1 MRRLLSALF
10 SFTILAAITAAGVF
24 YYGQTQFTA
33 PGPASE
39 PLEIE
44 IPAGSGLNAIAAR
57 LQREG
62 AIESADIFRYATR
75 FKQAE
80 RGLQAGEYEIPPAAS
95 MEDILTL
102 LQSGKIIER
111 RVTIPEGF
119 TSAQIIA
126 TLNAAEHLAGDINT
140 PPLEGTLA
148 PETYFY
154 RKGETRTAVIDR
166 MRAAQSAII
175 DELWESRAADLPF
188 DTKEEA
194 LILASIVEKETGIGS
209 ERAHVAG
216 VFVNR
221 LRKGMRLQTDP
232 TVIYGVTKGQGMD
245 RSITRSDLKDDNPY
259 NTYIIKG
266 LPPGPIAH
274 PGRAAIEATLNPLE
288 TKDFYFVADGTGG
301 HAFARTLAEHNRN
314 VAKWRKI
321 ERDRAN

>member
-1 MRRLLSALF
+1 MRRLLSAVF
-10 SFTILAAITAAGVF
+10 SLAVLAAITAAGVF
-24 YYGQTQFTA
+24 YYGQTRFDA
-33 PGPASE
+33 PGPARQA
-39 PLEIE
+39 LEIE

-57 LQREG
+57 LEREG
-62 AIESADIFRYATR
+62 AIESGDIFRYATR

-95 MEDILTL
+95 MADILAL
-102 LQSGKIIER
+102 LQSGKTIER

-119 TSAQIIA
+119 TSAQIVA
-126 TLNAAEHLAGDINT
+126 TLNAAQNLDGEITTVPA
-140 PPLEGTLA
+140 EGSLA

-154 RKGETRTAVIDR
+154 RKGETREAVIAR
-166 MRAAQSAII
+166 MRAAQTAII
-175 DELWESRAADLPF
+175 DELWATRAPDLPF

-221 LRKGMRLQTDP
+221 LRKKMRLQTDP

-245 RSITRSDLKDDNPY
+245 RPITRSDLKDDNPY
-259 NTYIIKG
+259 NTYLIPA

-274 PGRAAIEATLNPLE
+274 PGRAAIEATLNPKE
-288 TKDFYFVADGTGG
+288 TNDLYFVADGTGG
-301 HAFARTLAEHNRN
+301 HAFAKTLAEHNRN

-321 ERDRAN
+321 ERERAN